1 MTDFPGGPEG
11 AQRRVS
17 AFKRELLWASVLFAV
32 MFSTVLVLGSLIL
45 FRDLSDKEVIRMLN
59 TYSKDL
65 ETQLRQVPTTQTYK
79 GYSQQ
84 KITVKRLNLFLSERK
99 IFDSYKLYDEHGKL
113 VKQGEV
119 YRDGTLVEGDP
130 PENLLPGQ
138 EETTFSKKIPMVVDV
153 PIEQGKVG
161 KAIFSVS
168 QEVLARQ
175 AQGFRQD
182 MMVKILVMGGTI
194 LLLLAA
200 AYLYVLRLLRVSR
213 RIEFEAMAQERL
225 SYLGLLSSGM
235 AHEIKNP
242 LNSIQMNLQLLE
254 EEVLSGGDRES
265 VASWIGPIRKEIR
278 RLEHLVNDFL
288 LYARPMR
295 PDRKPLAVGP
305 FLEAIAAFLEG
316 EAAQRG
322 VSLEVRLAPGIPEIQ
337 ADEGLLRTAVLNLA
351 LNAIQAMPDGGKVL
365 VEAGREGDSLRI
377 EVSDSGPGIPEER
390 AEEIFQIFVTH
401 KPGGTGLGLPI
412 ARRIAESHGG
422 SLRAVPA
429 SERGGE
435 GGARMRLEVSLGK
448 GESRGAK
455 DEGRKTKDEGR
466 GAKDEGRGAR
476 DERRRTKDVGRG
488 TKDDGRGVVE
498 KRGNGS
504 PSSGI

>member
-1 MTDFPGGPEG
+1 
-11 AQRRVS
+11 
-17 AFKRELLWASVLFAV
+17 
-32 MFSTVLVLGSLIL
+32 
-45 FRDLSDKEVIRMLN
+45 
-59 TYSKDL
+59 
-65 ETQLRQVPTTQTYK
+65 
-79 GYSQQ
+79 
-84 KITVKRLNLFLSERK
+84 
-99 IFDSYKLYDEHGKL
+99 
-113 VKQGEV
+113 
-119 YRDGTLVEGDP
+119 
-130 PENLLPGQ
+130 
-138 EETTFSKKIPMVVDV
+138 
-153 PIEQGKVG
+153 
-161 KAIFSVS
+161 
-168 QEVLARQ
+168 
-175 AQGFRQD
+175 
-182 MMVKILVMGGTI
+182 
-194 LLLLAA
+194 
-200 AYLYVLRLLRVSR
+200 
-213 RIEFEAMAQERL
+213 
-225 SYLGLLSSGM
+225 
-235 AHEIKNP
+235 
-242 LNSIQMNLQLLE
+242 
-254 EEVLSGGDRES
+254 

-429 SERGGE
+429 PERGGE
-435 GGARMRLEVSLGK
+435 GGARMRLEISLGK
-448 GESRGAK
+448 GE
-455 DEGRKTKDEGR
+455 
-466 GAKDEGRGAR
+466 
-476 DERRRTKDVGRG
+476 
-488 TKDDGRGVVE
+488 
-498 KRGNGS
+498 
-504 PSSGI
+504 